1 MRAQLETTGFDKFG
15 NKYTV
20 PGNRKSGDPNT
31 SSGNSLVNGM
41 ANVYVFAKELANIKG
56 V

>member
-1 MRAQLETTGFDKFG
+1 M
-15 NKYTV
+15 

-31 SSGNSLVNGM
+31 SSGNSLVNGL
-41 ANVYVFAKELANIKG
+41 ANVYVFAKELARIRGCDLND